1 MSAARGVILSFIDY
15 GDNGVSP
22 RCPTIRRNH
31 FLGLIIT
38 RHLLAYCHDAG
49 GSLLSSSPRTVISLF
64 LSVVDDV
71 DNARGRRTAHGERT
85 KAARRRTTARP
96 RKGTTRSR
104 GRRSS
109 GSPRGEE
116 YEGSLVP
123 LRCEAVVAAE

>member
-1 MSAARGVILSFIDY
+1 MSAALSVILSFIDY
-15 GDNGVSP
+15 VDNGVSP

-71 DNARGRRTAHGERT
+71 DNASGRRTAHGKRT
-85 KAARRRTTARP
+85 KAEDDGEAP
-96 RKGTTRSR
+96 DGTNR
-104 GRRSS
+104 GRGRCA
-109 GSPRGEE
+109 GPVAGGGE
-116 YEGSLVP
+116 YEG
-123 LRCEAVVAAE
+123 